1 MSAIIKL
8 KDRDNTSERTN
19 AQIITVPQ
27 FDSRITNPST
37 LTPERIRIIRKDA
50 TISFLRQVLVAP
62 AFHTPWTIKAKK
74 NAPTKAR
81 AFIEDVIFL
90 HRNHI
95 IQSGFYG
102 ALDFGWMPYEIVYQ
116 IVNGKVIIE
125 KFKSLLHDFTQ
136 ILVYID
142 TGDFAGFINNDMYG
156 NEIIIRE
163 HNAQLINLE
172 VEGTN
177 WYGRSVSEVT
187 DALVTNWT
195 TVNNAADRYDK
206 KTAGSHWV
214 VYYPVGKTLY
224 EGTETDNDKIARTLL
239 NNLESSGAIAIPD
252 EVQEWL
258 DDDIDRD
265 YKGKWRV
272 ELLSDT
278 GNASR
283 TFIDRL
289 KYLDNLKARAFGLPE
304 RSVLEGKFG
313 TKAEAETHT
322 DIGLATIDTKHQLII
337 DQINKQAINQLL
349 ILNWGEKAKGTVY
362 IDKAPLVDSRF
373 STLKEI
379 YRLIIQSPETII
391 SETQQINLKAL
402 RDELAIPSVTND
414 E

>member
-1 MSAIIKL
+1 ML
-8 KDRDNTSERTN
+8 
-19 AQIITVPQ
+19 
-27 FDSRITNPST
+27 
-37 LTPERIRIIRKDA
+37 
-50 TISFLRQVLVAP
+50 
-62 AFHTPWTIKAKK
+62 
-74 NAPTKAR
+74 
-81 AFIEDVIFL
+81 
-90 HRNHI
+90 
-95 IQSGFYG
+95 
-102 ALDFGWMPYEIVYQ
+102 
-116 IVNGKVIIE
+116 
-125 KFKSLLHDFTQ
+125 
-136 ILVYID
+136 
-142 TGDFAGFINNDMYG
+142 YG

-283 TFIDRL
+283 TF
-289 KYLDNLKARAFGLPE
+289 PE